1 MISAYC
7 IQQTSGLF
15 ISGIQPDSG
24 YSSRIGYGKG
34 RISGQICRQAFI
46 NRGQKHSYT
55 GKGKC
60 AVVYYKE
67 QNMSLLP
74 ILAHTDWATCL
85 PWPDRSHPT
94 ALAPDFWS
102 PAARCAS
109 GKNPAQWW
117 GNTAWCTGQQSI
129 YNKYI
134 SPLAHR
140 GLVIQYSPCLTQKNI
155 QLFERVKK
163 ITAEIHQQ
171 I

>member
-1 MISAYC
+1 MEKV
-7 IQQTSGLF
+7 
-15 ISGIQPDSG
+15 G
-24 YSSRIGYGKG
+24 YPAKYADRSLLTEAR
-34 RISGQICRQAFI
+34 
-46 NRGQKHSYT
+46 NLPMYT

-117 GNTAWCTGQQSI
+117 GNTAWCTG
-129 YNKYI
+129 
-134 SPLAHR
+134 
-140 GLVIQYSPCLTQKNI
+140 
-155 QLFERVKK
+155 
-163 ITAEIHQQ
+163 
-171 I
+171 